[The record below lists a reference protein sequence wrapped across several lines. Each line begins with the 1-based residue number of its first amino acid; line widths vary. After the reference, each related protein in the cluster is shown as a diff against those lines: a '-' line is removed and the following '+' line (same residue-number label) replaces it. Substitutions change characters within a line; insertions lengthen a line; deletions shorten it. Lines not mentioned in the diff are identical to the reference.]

1 MNKERKEELYEVIDY
16 LDEANDRLQEI
27 IEEEQE
33 SFDNLP
39 EGIQSSRVGESIERA
54 IMILEEFSVDIDKL
68 GVRIKEYIKPKKKG

>member
-33 SFDNLP
+33 SLDNLP

-54 IMILEEFSVDIDKL
+54 IMVLEEFSVDIDKL